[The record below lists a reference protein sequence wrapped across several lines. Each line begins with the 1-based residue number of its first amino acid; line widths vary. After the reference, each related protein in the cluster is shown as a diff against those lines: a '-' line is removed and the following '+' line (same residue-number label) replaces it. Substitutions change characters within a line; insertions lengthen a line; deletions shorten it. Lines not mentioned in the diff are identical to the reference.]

1 MNTLQNLVPFPRGDP
16 KGIFLPA
23 KEGCKWDSE
32 GRLLFLKPWAQNCR
46 GSICRLVST
55 ELSAPSSALG
65 AYKALNRVLTSQELA
80 VLLGVKITHKGS
92 VNKYRALEGENGYAF
107 VWGPGFTPR
116 SLPWGAERP
125 GVVREGF
132 LEEASV

>member
-1 MNTLQNLVPFPRGDP
+1 MDTLQNLVPFPRGDP

-32 GRLLFLKPWAQNCR
+32 GRLLFLKPWTQNCR

-65 AYKALNRVLTSQELA
+65 AYKALNQVLTSQELA
-80 VLLGVKITHKGS
+80 VLLGVKITHREVLINTEPWKVRMGMHLCG
-92 VNKYRALEGENGYAF
+92 VQA
-107 VWGPGFTPR
+107 
-116 SLPWGAERP
+116 SLPGACR
-125 GVVREGF
+125 GGLRG
-132 LEEASV
+132 LGWSGKDS